1 MGFEFLDLFS
11 ATLEGNLF
19 SFVQSELKIF
29 DRSFHVLLHPLQVL
43 RLILFFL
50 QFLSHESSISDGFL
64 GFFFSVSAFR
74 NGFFDFTLSLLE
86 FSLQFSFLVDKSSVL
101 SMEQVGSL
109 VGLVELG
116 LSQFSASFSLFNG
129 VSELFDFTGEE
140 VGSSFDNGHLFTN
153 VFVSSFSLVVFS
165 EVVFDL
171 RLKKFGLFGGFVG
184 LSVGV
189 SELDFQI
196 VEVTF
201 ELLLL
206 SDSFGSG
213 FGFGVHGGLHGFES
227 SLTVSSGVVDF
238 FFFLSKS
245 SFEVLFRLRHPDGES
260 KNLSF
265 FGLDGGFSLFKS
277 GLKFVSFLL
286 KSSLGFFELVD
297 RFSTFAELISQ
308 ISNFFLQVLVLS
320 LDGFKAVEGFFV
332 SVFSLEELSAH
343 ASGLLLGS
351 LELNLKFFFFLFV
364 LSNNLVKVPLLLV
377 ESSGSG
383 VGSFKIDLKI
393 FDLTHLSLFGLLK
406 RSAFGLGGFD
416 H

>member
-101 SMEQVGSL
+101 SMEQVGSF

-116 LSQFSASFSLFNG
+116 LSQFSASFSLFNS

-153 VFVSSFSLVVFS
+153 VFISSLSLVVFG

-171 RLKKFGLFGGFVG
+171 GLKKFGLFGGFVG

-196 VEVTF
+196 VEVAF
-201 ELLLL
+201 ELLLW
-206 SDSFGSG
+206 SDGFGSG
-213 FGFGVHGGLHGFES
+213 FGFRVQRGLHGFES
-227 SLTVSSGVVDF
+227 SLTVSSGIVDL
-238 FFFLSKS
+238 FFLLGKS
-245 SFEVLFRLRHPDGES
+245 SPC
-260 KNLSF
+260 
-265 FGLDGGFSLFKS
+265 
-277 GLKFVSFLL
+277 
-286 KSSLGFFELVD
+286 
-297 RFSTFAELISQ
+297 
-308 ISNFFLQVLVLS
+308 
-320 LDGFKAVEGFFV
+320 
-332 SVFSLEELSAH
+332 
-343 ASGLLLGS
+343 
-351 LELNLKFFFFLFV
+351 
-364 LSNNLVKVPLLLV
+364 
-377 ESSGSG
+377 
-383 VGSFKIDLKI
+383 
-393 FDLTHLSLFGLLK
+393 
-406 RSAFGLGGFD
+406 
-416 H
+416 